1 MDDKRTVKVIS
12 AGNTYFFEPISEGQV
27 SAIILAQKLGGT
39 KLIDTAG
46 VVLRKRGGDEQ
57 WTNIVDAM
65 AAEDMSARDF
75 SILLRDAINGGTPN
89 SEPTPA
95 DGE

>member
-12 AGNTYFFEPISEGQV
+12 AGKTYFFEPIPEGQI

-39 KLIDTAG
+39 KLLDTAG
-46 VVLRKRGGDEQ
+46 IVLRKRGGDEQ
-57 WTNIVDAM
+57 WESIVEAM
-65 AAEDMSARDF
+65 AAEEMTAREF
-75 SILLRDAINGGTPN
+75 SVLLRDAINGGDEEP
-89 SEPTPA
+89 EPTAA